1 MKATQARR
9 GVRKLPS
16 PGELQAC
23 AARSLQLLQ
32 VIEATVSA
40 VTSDCDMLRLLTR
53 DLANIERSLMDRT
66 PEVLL
71 DPEGRVSGTLGILED
86 IAERLHRR
94 ASAAYRAAVNDAD
107 LHDDDGVADVWEDC
121 VTAAADLH
129 GAAQSLRERVAL
141 LDGLKSPRSG
151 ATYASPEDLF
161 AAMGL

>member
-1 MKATQARR
+1 MTATQTRR

-23 AARSLQLLQ
+23 AARSLQHLQ

-53 DLANIERSLMDRT
+53 DLA
-66 PEVLL
+66 
-71 DPEGRVSGTLGILED
+71 D

-94 ASAAYRAAVNDAD
+94 ASTAYRAAVDDAD
-107 LHDDDGVADVWEDC
+107 LHDDDGVADAWEDC

-129 GAAQSLRERVAL
+129 GAAQSLRERVVL
-141 LDGLKSPRSG
+141 LDRLKSPRSG
-151 ATYASPEDLF
+151 TTYASEEDLF

>member
-53 DLANIERSLMDRT
+53 DLADIERSLMDRT

-94 ASAAYRAAVNDAD
+94 ASAAYRAAVNDAE
-107 LHDDDGVADVWEDC
+107 LRDDDGVADAWEDC

-151 ATYASPEDLF
+151 ATYATPDDLF